1 MKLIT
6 VYQSEGEMEDT
17 PAAIDR
23 INGVFY
29 INPKRWFKLTPF
41 QRKFV
46 KLHEYGHL
54 NLNTDSE
61 LRADE
66 YAFNHL
72 AGTEFRSL
80 KQCIECLEEL
90 LDENLIGHK
99 VRIDRMYELALEW
112 DKNHKTPKLNKG
124 TGAEQAAADDAL
136 SNALLISNTSMIKQ
150 TQSLFNSM
158 QNILNSLL
166 ITGVLIVAMIFIL
179 KDTE

>member
-1 MKLIT
+1 MKLLT
-6 VYQSEGEMEDT
+6 VYQSYGEMADT

-23 INGVFY
+23 ENGVLY

-61 LRADE
+61 LLADE

-80 KQCIECLEEL
+80 KQCIECLEQILNEDIL
-90 LDENLIGHK
+90 GHK
-99 VRIDRMYELALEW
+99 VRIDNMYKLAVQW
-112 DKNHKTPKLNKG
+112 DKKHRDVKLNKG
-124 TGAEQAAADDAL
+124 AGAEQAAADDAKVNEQIVRD
-136 SNALLISNTSMIKQ
+136 STSLKQ
-150 TQSLFNSM
+150 LQIVLNSV
-158 QNILNSLL
+158 QGTLNSLL
-166 ITGVLIVAMIFIL
+166 ISAALILAVIFL
-179 KDTE
+179 FKDEK

>member
-6 VYQSEGEMEDT
+6 VYQSEGDMADT

-23 INGVFY
+23 MNGVLY

-61 LRADE
+61 LEADE

-80 KQCIECLEEL
+80 KQCIECLEEIL
-90 LDENLIGHK
+90 NEEILGHK
-99 VRIDRMYELALEW
+99 VRIDNMYRLAIEW
-112 DKNHKTPKLNKG
+112 DRKHYDAKLNKG
-124 TGAEQAAADDAL
+124 TGAEQAAHDDAMTNM
-136 SNALLISNTSMIKQ
+136 SIANNTAMVKQIQSVFNALQNT
-150 TQSLFNSM
+150 
-158 QNILNSLL
+158 LNSLL
-166 ITGVLIVAMIFIL
+166 ITAVLIVAMVFIL
-179 KDTE
+179 KETD